1 MTFSTLLSVV
11 KKHTLLVVSGALLV
25 VGGGFYFMRS
35 GEVEYLS
42 ISYDDM
48 MLERARIL
56 KNLKFGVD
64 IDPDVAISKQQLAD
78 AENRMLDSRDLAS
91 NYNYFFQIEK
101 ATGVK
106 LEDLKQLEYVEVD
119 SKGRR
124 RRSRTNYE
132 RIRFQMTITGRLPE
146 VLNFV
151 RGLEGGSAFYQIE
164 DLRVVKDKSEGM
176 VSIGISLLMLGMK
189 GAA

>member
-11 KKHTLLVVSGALLV
+11 RKHTLLVVSGILLV
-25 VGGGFYFMRS
+25 VGGGFYVMRS

-42 ISYDDM
+42 IAYDDM

-64 IDPDVAISKQQLAD
+64 LDPDVEISNQQLAN

-101 ATGVK
+101 ATGVE
-106 LEDLKQLEYVEVD
+106 LGDLKQLEYAVVD

-124 RRSRTNYE
+124 RKSRANYE

-164 DLRVVKDKSEGM
+164 NMRVVKDKSEGS
-176 VSIGISLLMLGMK
+176 VSIGLSLLMLGTK

>member
-11 KKHTLLVVSGALLV
+11 RKHTLLVVSGILLV

-42 ISYDDM
+42 VSYDDM

-56 KNLKFGVD
+56 KNLKFGAD
-64 IDPDVAISKQQLAD
+64 IDPDVEVSNQQLAN
-78 AENRMLDSRDLAS
+78 AEHRMLDSRDLAS
-91 NYNYFFQIEK
+91 NYNYFFQIEN
-101 ATGVK
+101 ATGVE
-106 LEDLKQLEYVEVD
+106 LQDLKQLEYAVVD

-124 RRSRTNYE
+124 RKSRTNFE
-132 RIRFQMTITGRLPE
+132 RIRFQMTISGRLPE

-151 RGLEGGSAFYQIE
+151 RGLEGGSAFYQLE
-164 DLRVVKDKSEGM
+164 NMRVVKNKSEGS
-176 VSIGISLLMLGMK
+176 VSIGLSLLMLGTK